1 MLPFMKKLISLVIPC
16 HNESINIKPLLERV
30 ITVMQSLESR
40 FDYEVIF
47 VNDGSKD
54 DTIQKLF
61 EYASNDDNIKII
73 DFSRNFGKE
82 AALTA
87 GLDFSSG
94 DVVIPMDAD
103 LQHPPELIT
112 EMINKWEEGFEVVL
126 ARRKN
131 RNNDTAILK
140 FFSEKFYKVQNMMTD
155 VPIPENVGDFRLID
169 KKVVEALKLLPER
182 RRFMKGIFAWVGFK
196 STVVEFEVQKRE
208 HGKSSFNFWRLFNF
222 AIEGITSFST
232 APLRVWTYFGFI
244 VALLAFLYASVIF
257 FDTILYGKQLPG
269 YASLI
274 CVVLFMG
281 GVQIISIG
289 VLGEYIGG
297 IYGEVKKRPIYVV
310 SRKYGFKKTDENC

>member
-1 MLPFMKKLISLVIPC
+1 MKKLISLVIPC
-16 HNESINIKPLLERV
+16 YNESSNVKPLLERV
-30 ITVMQSLESR
+30 ITIMQSLESR

-131 RNNDTAILK
+131 RDNDTAILN
-140 FFSEKFYKVQNMMTD
+140 FFSEKFYKVHNMVTD
-155 VPIPENVGDFRLID
+155 VSIPENVGDFRLID

-232 APLRVWTYFGFI
+232 APLRIWTYFGFI